1 MLGRIRLYSGL
12 VLFVYVALHL
22 ANHMLGLISV
32 DAMDAGLPY
41 TVAPWRTLPGTI
53 LLTGAA
59 VLHVGA
65 ALTRVY
71 LRRTLRMHPWQLAQ
85 LVLGLLIPFLLVGHV
100 FAARGV
106 DEVFDA
112 HGNYHT
118 ELIALFVIYPVY
130 GVLQAV
136 LLVVVWLHACIG
148 LHTWLRLKPWYAA
161 RQYYIF
167 ALAVLWPMLALAGY
181 LSGGM
186 QVVRQAA
193 QPGWV
198 EQIAA
203 KAGVTMDMLEWVID
217 WEQRGMLVAAVIIGA
232 VFLARALREHRAVGA
247 ACMLRYHDRL
257 NVPVRPGMT
266 VLEALRAARI
276 PHASVCGGRGRCSTC
291 RIHVEQG
298 ADQLPPP
305 QENEQRVLRR
315 ISAPSSV
322 RLACQLRPATDLAV
336 TPLLPPNAT
345 AADALDRARARA
357 TEERALAV
365 LFADMRGFTR
375 LAESRLPY
383 DVVFVLNRFR
393 EEMAHAIE
401 SAGGVVNEFVG
412 DSIMALFGLET
423 DIETACRQ
431 AAAAAHAMQER
442 LEQLNRTLAA
452 ELREPLRI
460 GIGVH
465 AGPVIVGEMGYP
477 RLKGITVV
485 GDVVNTASRLEEM
498 TKRLDAR
505 LVISQDAAV
514 HLREMTG
521 SWERQEV
528 EVRGRAGTM
537 TVVLP
542 RVSPAPDA
550 EERRTFLSR
559 DA

>member
-148 LHTWLRLKPWYAA
+148 LHTWLRLKSWYAA

-181 LSGGM
+181 LAGGM

-193 QPGWV
+193 QQGWV
-198 EQIAA
+198 EQVAA

-247 ACMLRYHDRL
+247 ACMLRYQDRL

-291 RIHVEQG
+291 RIHIEQG
-298 ADQLPPP
+298 TDQLPPP
-305 QENEQRVLRR
+305 QEDEQRVLRR

-322 RLACQLRPATDLAV
+322 RLACQLRPSTDLAV

-393 EEMAHAIE
+393 EEMAHAVE
-401 SAGGVVNEFVG
+401 GAGGVVNEFVG

-431 AAAAAHAMQER
+431 AATAAHAMLER
-442 LEQLNRTLAA
+442 LEQLNRALAA

-498 TKRLDAR
+498 TKRLGAP
-505 LVISQDAAV
+505 LVMSHDAAV
-514 HLREMTG
+514 HVREMTG
-521 SWERQEV
+521 GWAKQEV
-528 EVRGRAGTM
+528 EVRGRAETM
-537 TVVLP
+537 TVVML
-542 RVSPAPDA
+542 
-550 EERRTFLSR
+550 ERR
-559 DA
+559 